1 MRVGFLGLGSMGSG
15 MAARLLT
22 GGHEVVVWNRSAPP
36 VDALVARGARAAGS
50 PREVLST
57 DVSFSMLANDE
68 ATAQVFAG
76 DALADA
82 AGTTHVGMASV
93 SPELTADLAERFAAA
108 GASFAAAPVLG
119 RPPVAAAGEL
129 NILFAGPRDVLE
141 TARPFLELMG
151 KRVWDLGTRPS
162 QANVVKISVNYNLI
176 HAMQAL
182 GESIAMVERQGVDA
196 AVFVDLLT
204 TSLFGGV
211 AYTGYGREIVERG
224 YKPAGFTMELGFK
237 DLRLA
242 EGVQRDGGVTAA
254 TMPALIAVFEAALA
268 DADLHDADWGGIA
281 EVSRRD
287 LLG

>member
-1 MRVGFLGLGSMGSG
+1 V
-15 MAARLLT
+15 
-22 GGHEVVVWNRSAPP
+22 EE
-36 VDALVARGARAAGS
+36 LVARGARAAS
-50 PREVLST
+50 PREVLAA

-68 ATAQVFAG
+68 AADAVLAG
-76 DALADA
+76 EALADA
-82 AGTTHVGMASV
+82 AGATHVATASI
-93 SPELTADLAERFAAA
+93 SPELTTELAARFAAA

-129 NILFAGPRDVLE
+129 NILFAGPREVLE
-141 TARPFLELMG
+141 TARPYLELMG
-151 KRVWDLGTRPS
+151 KRVWDLGATPS
-162 QANVVKISVNYNLI
+162 QAAVVKISVNYNLI

-182 GESIAMVERQGVDA
+182 GESIAMVERQGVDP

-204 TSLFGGV
+204 SSLFGGV
-211 AYTGYGREIVERG
+211 AYTGYGREIVDRA
-224 YKPAGFTMELGFK
+224 YTPAGFAMELGFK

-268 DADLHDADWGGIA
+268 DAELRDADWGGIA

-287 LLG
+287 LLP